1 MLVNWA
7 DTKFIA
13 SNAVL
18 VLNAN
23 DPIEDKSAAG
33 AYVIPASNLKWEGLW
48 PEGSCSMWRFGGEI
62 RCERLDVKD

>member
-23 DPIEDKSAAG
+23 DLIEDQSAAS
-33 AYVIPASNLKWEGLW
+33 AYAIPASYFK
-48 PEGSCSMWRFGGEI
+48 
-62 RCERLDVKD
+62 